1 MLNKI
6 PPFFEIYNS
15 LIKIPSIS
23 SINKSLDTSNK
34 EIINLLA
41 NYFND
46 LKFSVEIQKIPNTNN
61 KFNLLASKQNYS
73 GGLLLSGHTD
83 TVPCDIN
90 LWSNNPFS
98 LIEYNNKYYGLGTV
112 DMKGFFA
119 LVIEVLKNIST
130 KKIKKSLYILATAD
144 EETTMSGA
152 SFFSKNTH
160 LKPDCIIIGEP
171 TSLEIV
177 TAHKGHISISIITK
191 GNSGHSSNPDIGANS
206 IEIMNAIISNL
217 LILKKNLKE
226 KYKCEGFTVNYPTL
240 NFGKIYG
247 GHSSNQICSLCEL
260 NLDIRPTPNLKLKTV
275 EYLIN
280 KQLKTIIHKW
290 PKNISITNLHP
301 SIPSYQCTSNSTI
314 VNRIEKLL
322 NKSSTKVNY
331 CTEASFL
338 QKIAPTIILG
348 PGSIKQAHQ
357 HDEFIDMSYIPSTK
371 KILLQ
376 LIENFCY

>member
-1 MLNKI
+1 MINNM

-15 LIKIPSIS
+15 LIQIPSIS
-23 SINKSLDTSNK
+23 STIKSLDMSNK

-41 NYFND
+41 NYLND
-46 LKFSVEIQKIPNTNN
+46 LKFSVEIQKIPKTNN
-61 KFNLLASKQNYS
+61 KFNLLASKKNYP

-83 TVPCDIN
+83 TVPVDIN
-90 LWSNNPFS
+90 TWTKDPFS
-98 LIEYNNKYYGLGTV
+98 LTEHNNKYYGLGTV

-119 LVIEVLKNIST
+119 FIIDVLKEINV

-152 SFFSKNTH
+152 NFFSKYTN

-177 TAHKGHISISIITK
+177 TAHKGHISISIIAK
-191 GNSGHSSNPDIGANS
+191 GTSGHSSNPDLGINS
-206 IEIMNAIISNL
+206 IEIIHSILSKLLTLKNL
-217 LILKKNLKE
+217 LKE
-226 KYKCEGFTVNYPTL
+226 NYKFEGFKINYPTL
-240 NFGKIYG
+240 NIGRIHGGKA
-247 GHSSNQICSLCEL
+247 SNQICSFCEL
-260 NLDIRPTPNLKLKTV
+260 ELDIRPTPNLKLNDV

-280 KQLKTIIHKW
+280 KQLKPVLCKW
-290 PKNISITNLHP
+290 PNKIILKKLHP
-301 SIPSYQCTSNSTI
+301 SIPSYQCTTNTTI
-314 VNRIEKLL
+314 TNRIEQLL
-322 NKSSTKVNY
+322 NKTSTTVNY

-357 HDEFIDMSYIPSTK
+357 HDEFIDLSFISSTK

-376 LIENFCY
+376 LIQEFCY